1 MEKYKKILS
10 FWPFVLSICA
20 AIYLTY
26 MVDLI
31 TLDTV
36 FQKVFVFLFLASFIS
51 ILFFI
56 FKKCVGFDLDLKL
69 IVCAI
74 LLSLSVVILSW
85 QGILP
90 TKKQST
96 ITFEA
101 VVEEN
106 VGHGQE
112 VWLAEVELDGKTV
125 SVAELE
131 VLSNE
136 GWKYISDLDD
146 YVYYPV
152 SSNSNENSNK
162 LTVQVF
168 GENIKI
174 VFARNSWSGK
184 VSCTLNNSDQYET
197 LQLYSGEDNSV
208 KAEVLSLNLSANN
221 SPWTLVLSSV
231 GAIITVFLF
240 VYMLL
245 VTLKRNIA
253 KRKKQTAFSQNFTLN
268 TVVFSIY
275 LFLVTVLIEMFEKTY
290 ACSFQATTIGLVFI
304 VLLLFYP
311 YAFRILPM
319 FKKLKIAEIV
329 LLFVVIFIIT
339 FQIIAEI
346 VFMQFDKT
354 TVNFIDLL
362 TFAIAMAVFTVPVLE
377 IVLFIDNRTENR
389 FAGGEKIEKE

>member
-106 VGHGQE
+106 AGHGQE

-146 YVYYPV
+146 
-152 SSNSNENSNK
+152 
-162 LTVQVF
+162 
-168 GENIKI
+168 
-174 VFARNSWSGK
+174 
-184 VSCTLNNSDQYET
+184 
-197 LQLYSGEDNSV
+197 
-208 KAEVLSLNLSANN
+208 
-221 SPWTLVLSSV
+221 
-231 GAIITVFLF
+231 
-240 VYMLL
+240 
-245 VTLKRNIA
+245 
-253 KRKKQTAFSQNFTLN
+253 
-268 TVVFSIY
+268 
-275 LFLVTVLIEMFEKTY
+275 
-290 ACSFQATTIGLVFI
+290 
-304 VLLLFYP
+304 
-311 YAFRILPM
+311 
-319 FKKLKIAEIV
+319 
-329 LLFVVIFIIT
+329 
-339 FQIIAEI
+339 
-346 VFMQFDKT
+346 
-354 TVNFIDLL
+354 
-362 TFAIAMAVFTVPVLE
+362 
-377 IVLFIDNRTENR
+377 
-389 FAGGEKIEKE
+389 